1 VADTAVSQFTIK
13 VLSTT
18 RKSWH
23 WVLWWPVIWPQA
35 RKQPALLVN
44 MNPSSSS
51 SRRLESTLFIS
62 EAGNQLILLCVVPAK
77 IPLGW
82 SRLLVKETSKQI
94 AAIVST
100 PDDQIDLLDLGLND
114 ELLADKYG
122 DSLSGIWNG

>member
-1 VADTAVSQFTIK
+1 
-13 VLSTT
+13 
-18 RKSWH
+18 
-23 WVLWWPVIWPQA
+23 
-35 RKQPALLVN
+35 
-44 MNPSSSS
+44 
-51 SRRLESTLFIS
+51 
-62 EAGNQLILLCVVPAK
+62 VVPAK